1 MTPEEES
8 GASSWAF
15 TRVARVLKLIFV
27 LFSFYRSQGK
37 TGGPTGEGM
46 TAPFRKLVE
55 CLAELVLGV
64 HYDRPVPRVRL
75 LKRLAR
81 DETEDGT
88 TFAPFVSA
96 MEPVLRGAAPA
107 SQTGTY
113 IEEVMTAKVIPMW
126 NF

>member
-1 MTPEEES
+1 VLPHGLLPGCQSAQVDFCTLLVLQES
-8 GASSWAF
+8 RKNGR
-15 TRVARVLKLIFV
+15 TDRRGDDC
-27 LFSFYRSQGK
+27 SFL
-37 TGGPTGEGM
+37 
-46 TAPFRKLVE
+46 KLVE

-64 HYDRPVPRVRL
+64 RYDRPVPRVRL

>member
-1 MTPEEES
+1 MGFYP
-8 GASSWAF
+8 
-15 TRVARVLKLIFV
+15 VARVLKLIFV

-96 MEPVLRGAAPA
+96 KEPGAAGRGSGVPDGHVHRR
-107 SQTGTY
+107 SDDGKRDSDVELLT
-113 IEEVMTAKVIPMW
+113 VPS
-126 NF
+126 